1 MTVPTSPKRTALLA
15 LARERILVLDGAMGT
30 MIQALEYDEA
40 AFRGERF
47 EDFHR
52 DLRGNNDLLI
62 LTQPKAIEDIHAD
75 YLRAGAD
82 IVATNTFSST
92 SIAQADYDLS
102 SIAYEMNLEG
112 AKLARA
118 AAERVT
124 AEDGKP
130 RFVAGA
136 IGPTNRTASTSPHVS
151 NPGFR
156 PVTFDDLRAAYAEQA
171 KGLLHGGADL
181 LLVETI
187 FHTLH
192 PNAALYSISEICE
205 AHGID

>member
-1 MTVPTSPKRTALLA
+1 MSVPVSPKRTALLT
-15 LARERILVLDGAMGT
+15 LASERILVLDGAMGT
-30 MIQALEYDEA
+30 MIQDLQYDEA

-47 EDFHR
+47 KDFHR

-62 LTQPKAIEDIHAD
+62 LTQPKAIEEIHAK

-82 IVATNTFSST
+82 FVATNTFSST

-112 AKLARA
+112 AKLAKA
-118 AAERVT
+118 AAVRVA

-136 IGPTNRTASTSPHVS
+136 LGPTN
-151 NPGFR
+151 
-156 PVTFDDLRAAYAEQA
+156 
-171 KGLLHGGADL
+171 
-181 LLVETI
+181 
-187 FHTLH
+187 
-192 PNAALYSISEICE
+192 
-205 AHGID
+205 